1 MKIVLKQIFYSINK
15 KESTSYTRKK
25 ILINNSNYFIWI
37 KLFKIY
43 KNYLFYK
50 KVIHIF
56 NNIKILKNIW
66 IKIEVEKEIE
76 RRGDSIGKITFGIT
90 REETK
95 KFCIWNY
102 ISNFFLKIII

>member
-1 MKIVLKQIFYSINK
+1 MNEVCSKDSINWFK
-15 KESTSYTRKK
+15 YDNFITTNNTYICEERTILRK
-25 ILINNSNYFIWI
+25 
-37 KLFKIY
+37 
-43 KNYLFYK
+43 
-50 KVIHIF
+50 
-56 NNIKILKNIW
+56 W
-66 IKIEVEKEIE
+66 IKIKVEKEIE

>member
-1 MKIVLKQIFYSINK
+1 MWVKIK
-15 KESTSYTRKK
+15 
-25 ILINNSNYFIWI
+25 
-37 KLFKIY
+37 
-43 KNYLFYK
+43 
-50 KVIHIF
+50 
-56 NNIKILKNIW
+56 
-66 IKIEVEKEIE
+66 VEKEIEIE